1 MQSPGSYLTAM
12 RRAAPLI
19 HNITN
24 YVAMTPMANIL
35 LAAGAS
41 PAMVHAREEAA
52 QFAGIADALT
62 VNIGTLS
69 PAWCEAM
76 HAAAAAVT
84 AAGKPWVFDPV
95 AAGATAY
102 RRDVSAGLLTLAP
115 TVIRGNASEI
125 LALEGAAGS
134 GRGVD
139 SGDPVEAAEAAARA
153 LSRQTGAI
161 VAVTGQTD
169 FVTDGRRAARI
180 NNGDP
185 LMPRVTALGC
195 ALTGI
200 VAAFAA
206 PASDRYEATVAAIVY
221 YGLAGEQAAQ
231 RAEGPGSFPAAFID
245 ALAAIDA
252 DPLDRGAGI
261 A

>member
-1 MQSPGSYLTAM
+1 MQSPGSQLAAM
-12 RRAAPLI
+12 RQAAPLV

-52 QFAGIADALT
+52 EFAGIADALT

-76 HAAAAAVT
+76 HAAAAAAT
-84 AAGKPWVFDPV
+84 AAGKPWAFDPV

-102 RRDVSAGLLTLAP
+102 RRQVSAGLLALGP

-125 LALEGAAGS
+125 LALDGAAGS

-139 SGDPVEAAEAAARA
+139 SGDPVEAAEAAARS
-153 LSRQTGAI
+153 LSQHTGAI
-161 VAVTGQTD
+161 VAVTGETD

-180 NNGDP
+180 SNGDP

-200 VAAFAA
+200 VAAFTAA
-206 PASDRYEATVAAIVY
+206 ASDRYDATVAAIAY
-221 YGLAGEQAAQ
+221 YGLAGERAAE
-231 RAEGPGSFPAAFID
+231 RAEGPGSFMAAFVD
-245 ALAAIDA
+245 AVSAIDA
-252 DPLDRGAGI
+252 GTLDRGARI